1 MQTKVLT
8 YLPSISLQQVRGVR
22 PTHPY
27 VVGLSVFILHPVA
40 VRRHLTALF
49 AVQSRLYAL
58 SVVAP
63 SASVGAQ
70 SAFFAVP
77 SAVAL
82 Y

>member
-1 MQTKVLT
+1 MAKGTGCG
-8 YLPSISLQQVRGVR
+8 LQKSGFALDLNFTSSSKS
-22 PTHPY
+22 PA
-27 VVGLSVFILHPVA
+27 VVA
-40 VRRHLTALF
+40 ALF
-49 AVQSRLYAL
+49 AVQSRHYAL

-63 SASVGAQ
+63 